1 MDEGSLKTLEG
12 YVADFSKFRANT
24 TDGEGKS
31 LHDLKNTFDYVINT
45 MRNYGLSTTVFGTE
59 LETKAISAN
68 NVLSELWNNLNEIEK
83 SITMF
88 VENQRANNN
97 SVEGGSIQGS
107 SSSDFVTPGP
117 TGRTNNTGFDAWM

>member
-45 MRNYGLSTTVFGTE
+45 MRN
-59 LETKAISAN
+59 
-68 NVLSELWNNLNEIEK
+68 
-83 SITMF
+83 
-88 VENQRANNN
+88 
-97 SVEGGSIQGS
+97 
-107 SSSDFVTPGP
+107 
-117 TGRTNNTGFDAWM
+117 

>member
-1 MDEGSLKTLEG
+1 
-12 YVADFSKFRANT
+12 
-24 TDGEGKS
+24 
-31 LHDLKNTFDYVINT
+31 